1 MLNVSYFF
9 RLLFLFASSERC
21 TTLSLGSSPLPSGRA
36 RLHLHSFLA
45 RCGGADATMPRA
57 AVGVGGVAR
66 WRRWAC
72 CAHARSAARTACG
85 VETKLVFPLFL
96 LRCSVHLHTWTRN
109 FNSSFLFADSQKG
122 MKMFRYRVPSLNATD
137 VVECEALRL
146 DPIKSTRQMDNL
158 APELHTGEG
167 THSWTKTRVVGVCPR
182 CVRRDPRSKTGLDSS
197 LSVGKKN
204 RRRRL
209 LQHEVRLNTPP

>member
-1 MLNVSYFF
+1 MY
-9 RLLFLFASSERC
+9 
-21 TTLSLGSSPLPSGRA
+21 TLSLVSPCSGSLESLVLRFSLGAVVPMMPAHGCPGR
-36 RLHLHSFLA
+36 R
-45 RCGGADATMPRA
+45 
-57 AVGVGGVAR
+57 VAR
-66 WRRWAC
+66 WGVAGLRSCALRTDCMRGPGFPTSC
-72 CAHARSAARTACG
+72 CCG
-85 VETKLVFPLFL
+85 VRFTYIRGRGTSMRLSCSQI
-96 LRCSVHLHTWTRN
+96 LR
-109 FNSSFLFADSQKG
+109 KG
-122 MKMFRYRVPSLNATD
+122 RKMFRYRVPSLNATD